1 MDDKKRGGS
10 TLKEA
15 FYKWSGLLIVILAAL
30 LFYFVISNFDQIG
43 SVIKDYISIL
53 RPVVYGCVIAYI
65 LNPLMK
71 TYNEFFLWLLEKKGA
86 VSEKK
91 KSMLTGLS
99 ITLALLSGIFI
110 IVVLCWMIIPQL
122 IISATSLINTMP
134 DKVNDLYQYI
144 YDKIQNNKFLAEQ
157 TQKFA
162 LNLTDY
168 LDKVVNDELL
178 PWLRSDFL
186 SSVNQV
192 ATQFANG
199 LMSVLSTLY
208 NLFIG
213 IIVAIYLLGSKST
226 FLAQAK
232 KMIYGIFRKKTADA
246 VIHYVRLT
254 NDMFSG
260 FIVGKIVDSTI
271 VGIICFVCMSI
282 MKLPYAMLISVII
295 GVTNIIPV
303 FGPYLGLIPSA
314 LLILIVNPIQ
324 ALYFVILIAI
334 LQQVDGNLLGPAI
347 LGESTG
353 LSAFW
358 VLFSILLFGGMWG
371 IIGMIIGVPLFAVI
385 YRIIA
390 DFINW
395 KLQKKELSC
404 VTDQYRNLRT
414 IREEEGKKAE
424 YITYTKEELMAKKAA
439 KKQHWDERKEKQKEK
454 MLYYKEKICSSEQN
468 KKK

>member
-1 MDDKKRGGS
+1 MDDKKRGSS
-10 TLKEA
+10 TLKDA

-30 LFYFVISNFDQIG
+30 LFYFVVSNFDQIG
-43 SVIKDYISIL
+43 AAVKDYIGIL

-71 TYNEFFLWLLEKKGA
+71 TYNEFFLSLLERKGEA
-86 VSEKK
+86 SEKK
-91 KSMLTGLS
+91 RSVITGLS
-99 ITLALLSGIFI
+99 ITLSLLSGILI
-110 IVVLCWMIIPQL
+110 IVILCWMIIPQL
-122 IISATSLINTMP
+122 IVSATSLINTLP
-134 DKVNDLYQYI
+134 DKVNDLYQYVYSQI
-144 YDKIQNNKFLAEQ
+144 KNNRFLAQQ
-157 TQKFA
+157 TQKIA

-168 LDKVVNDELL
+168 LDNVVNNELL
-178 PWLRSDFL
+178 PWLKSDFL
-186 SSVNQV
+186 SGVNQV
-192 ATQFANG
+192 AAQFANG

-232 KMIYGIFRKKTADA
+232 KIVYGLFRKKTADA

-314 LLILIVNPIQ
+314 LLILLVNPVQ

-334 LQQVDGNLLGPAI
+334 LQQVDGNLIGPAI

-371 IIGMIIGVPLFAVI
+371 IVGMIIGVPLFAVI

-395 KLQKKELSC
+395 NLKKKELSC

-414 IREEEGKKAE
+414 IQEEEGKEAE
-424 YITYTKEELMAKKAA
+424 YITYTKEELMAKKTA
-439 KKQHWDERKEKQKEK
+439 KKQRWDERKEKQKKK
-454 MLYYKEKICSSEQN
+454 MTYYKEKLCSSNQN